1 MMKILEIL
9 IFSKK
14 LSSLRVSF
22 EQERQIKKRKIMN
35 LFISNYF
42 VLIMSL
48 KSTIK
53 TIIIVITTVTATPP
67 EVIIMILNF
76 FQIYKKDSGA
86 PIQNIA
92 FLTKRNVLIWKHQ

>member
-1 MMKILEIL
+1 
-9 IFSKK
+9 
-14 LSSLRVSF
+14 
-22 EQERQIKKRKIMN
+22 MN

-76 FQIYKKDSGA
+76 FKY
-86 PIQNIA
+86 
-92 FLTKRNVLIWKHQ
+92 TKRIVGLQFKILLFSRREMF

>member
-1 MMKILEIL
+1 
-9 IFSKK
+9 
-14 LSSLRVSF
+14 
-22 EQERQIKKRKIMN
+22 
-35 LFISNYF
+35 
-42 VLIMSL
+42 MSL

-67 EVIIMILNF
+67 EVIIKILNF

-92 FLTKRNVLIWKHQ
+92 FLTKRNILIWKHQ